1 MLGPRIPPPSA
12 LVMQQYEEARLSVP
26 EDVRPGP
33 FGAGGVGSAKSWIR
47 RLRRRWGGRH
57 GNLRVR
63 DEPHADGLQAKA
75 RDWGMFVGRALVA
88 WPPARFGGSSGVPGS
103 VGRVG
108 RDPSVILRAKRV
120 RVGCR
125 RRDRSGRAAQ

>member
-1 MLGPRIPPPSA
+1 MQVA
-12 LVMQQYEEARLSVP
+12 LARLN
-26 EDVRPGP
+26 PG
-33 FGAGGVGSAKSWIR
+33 FGDCGG
-47 RLRRRWGGRH
+47 GGAASTDL
-57 GNLRVR
+57 LRVR
-63 DEPHADGLQAKA
+63 DEPHADVLQAKA

-108 RDPSVILRAKRV
+108 RDPPVILRAKRV